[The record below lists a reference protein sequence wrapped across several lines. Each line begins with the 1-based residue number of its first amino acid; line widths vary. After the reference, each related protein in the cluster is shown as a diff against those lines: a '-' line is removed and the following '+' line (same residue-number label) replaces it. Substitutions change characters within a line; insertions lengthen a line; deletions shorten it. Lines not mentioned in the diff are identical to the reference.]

1 MDSQREVLLPQF
13 GMKMERKLLQGLI
26 LLQAHHLFHALFFQE
41 KMLQI
46 DPNVF
51 SHTEC
56 YSMDQKIIQLV
67 IRGILESGQYTL
79 EGIAYYTRIPFDII
93 LDAACGHQRELSMTA
108 WSRIVGLYMQ
118 VRPDVS
124 KLLLKKLLQLESE
137 DQITMSML
145 LNEA

>member
-1 MDSQREVLLPQF
+1 
-13 GMKMERKLLQGLI
+13 
-26 LLQAHHLFHALFFQE
+26 
-41 KMLQI
+41 
-46 DPNVF
+46 
-51 SHTEC
+51 
-56 YSMDQKIIQLV
+56 MDQKIIQLV

-93 LDAACGHQRELSMTA
+93 LDAACGHQHELSMTA

-137 DQITMSML
+137 DQITMTML

>member
-1 MDSQREVLLPQF
+1 MDSQHEGLLPQCW
-13 GMKMERKLLQGLI
+13 MKMERTLLQGLI
-26 LLQAHHLFHALFFQE
+26 LLHAHHLFHNLFFQA
-41 KMLQI
+41 KILQI

-51 SHTEC
+51 FHMEC

-93 LDAACGHQRELSMTA
+93 LDAACGHQHELSMTA

-137 DQITMSML
+137 DQITMTML